1 MRPLRNLQKL
11 SRNSESPRS
20 KQDRAAHHDGGSRT
34 AWDRFGFIAR
44 LLRAGCAL
52 DWSYARAKQRG
63 GTWRGLCGE
72 RFVAQGLNEV
82 LTVGGWGMRGAR
94 SGDLTYGHQ
103 PSRFR

>member
-20 KQDRAAHHDGGSRT
+20 RQDRAAHHDGGSRT

-63 GTWRGLCGE
+63 GTWRGLSRG
-72 RFVAQGLNEV
+72 RFVARRPKQV
-82 LTVGGWGMRGAR
+82 LTRWVGRIGEAP
-94 SGDLTYGHQ
+94 GDN
-103 PSRFR
+103 S